1 MSVLTLAS
9 SGIDQRESIL
19 KSVSF
24 VRSASIVA
32 YILQTT
38 YLSAF
43 VMSYTVNTIYY
54 LPILWSISCSVM
66 TMNFIRNRRYVN
78 AKKESLIHSMSQ
90 HSCCHLLSRESG
102 PLLEREI
109 VSITKQR
116 SKSSKSAK
124 SPINTESQTG
134 TKSSNHESD
143 TMRSHSI
150 PPLIMIHRAQ
160 TAPISH
166 QISVIVTDDNDSCVS
181 LCNIISV
188 ALCANLY
195 HF

>member
-1 MSVLTLAS
+1 MSHSAA
-9 SGIDQRESIL
+9 SGIDQRVSIL

-24 VRSASIVA
+24 VRKASIAA

-66 TMNFIRNRRYVN
+66 TMNFIRNRRYLN
-78 AKKESLIHSMSQ
+78 DKKHSLMQYITHC
-90 HSCCHLLSRESG
+90 SCCVYLLNRESG

-116 SKSSKSAK
+116 SKSSKSSK
-124 SPINTESQTG
+124 LPMKTSSHFESQTG
-134 TKSSNHESD
+134 TKSTKSTKLSNLDSD
-143 TMRSHSI
+143 TMRTI
-150 PPLIMIHRAQ
+150 PPLILIHRAQ
-160 TAPISH
+160 TAPLSH
-166 QISVIVTDDNDSCVS
+166 QISVIMADDNNS
-181 LCNIISV
+181 
-188 ALCANLY
+188 
-195 HF
+195 